1 MSQFEETPSVP
12 GARLPGLPRLGNV
25 LAACKTLGIYSKGSG
40 SSRSTLF
47 IAAKME
53 GIIQMITGAADPR
66 ALDGQ
71 LRSREEALRQ
81 VTRDEA
87 AVVLACE
94 RLDHAR
100 HALGLLH
107 VLAARGRGARRPGP
121 RPPRRGSL
129 GGALLRATAAGRRA
143 RAGPR
148 LR

>member
-1 MSQFEETPSVP
+1 
-12 GARLPGLPRLGNV
+12 
-25 LAACKTLGIYSKGSG
+25 
-40 SSRSTLF
+40 
-47 IAAKME
+47 
-53 GIIQMITGAADPR
+53 MITGAADPR

-107 VLAARGRGARRPGP
+107 VLAARLAALLAEVLRRRLAAGAP
-121 RPPRRGSL
+121 RALITGLRYGSL
-129 GGALLRATAAGRRA
+129 DDVKRGTAAVRELMRPELSQWFGNEYTSLM
-143 RAGPR
+143 GTTTQV
-148 LR
+148 LEL